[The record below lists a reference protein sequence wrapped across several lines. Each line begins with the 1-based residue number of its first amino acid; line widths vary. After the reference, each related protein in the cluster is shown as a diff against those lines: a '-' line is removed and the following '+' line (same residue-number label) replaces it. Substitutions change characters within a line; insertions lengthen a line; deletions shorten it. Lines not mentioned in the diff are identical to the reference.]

1 MVSKKIISIVAST
14 MMFCFMVC
22 ASVTGVKADDS
33 EVKVVDGSYLTSADS
48 STGYTPKSDE
58 RGKHLMDGECSI
70 TKAGTKRIYTYGATT
85 ANHTV
90 DTVAVIVYVDQ
101 YSEKDD
107 EWYQIDAFSK
117 KVEND
122 YYVAASKSIQVDR
135 GYYYRVHAEHF
146 VRMGEEPVE
155 ETYSYTN
162 GILVPYASFSHT
174 NGRRCS
180 PWAGLTAAARWFAR
194 ILTNQILID
203 KSESLVP

>member
-1 MVSKKIISIVAST
+1 MITKEGEDSSMISKKIMSIAAST

-58 RGKHLMDGECSI
+58 RGEHLMDGECSI

-135 GYYYRVHAEHF
+135 GYYYRVHASHI
-146 VRMGEEPVE
+146 VCMAGSPDE
-155 ETYSYTN
+155 ETFSVTN
-162 GILVPYASFSHT
+162 GILVP
-174 NGRRCS
+174 
-180 PWAGLTAAARWFAR
+180 
-194 ILTNQILID
+194 
-203 KSESLVP
+203 